1 MSELLI
7 HRLKLPLFIY
17 DASPV
22 LCPKSSPY
30 SLLLQFFIVLEKT
43 LQAQNYV
50 FNSFGFHAENLAYL
64 LCCQSQGRLVIISK
78 NTQVP
83 VTGGIGCQPLAQ
95 ALQALLKKDVFLY
108 FPCEIG
114 IGNLGIQGLPLGRVS
129 PEMVSYDVGGDLPQV
144 PVDAILINAIEISER
159 PVIVINDFHIGLG
172 HKIIYQIR
180 LSRGDIVPRGLQRRP
195 GNRLLEPPQ
204 KVIPDAPLPGKA

>member
-17 DASPV
+17 DASPA

-30 SLLLQFFIVLEKT
+30 SLLLLFFIVLEKT

-64 LCCQSQGRLVIISK
+64 LCCQSQSRLVIISK

-83 VTGGIGCQPLAQ
+83 VAGGIGCQPLAQ
-95 ALQALLKKDVFLY
+95 TLQALLKKDVFLY
-108 FPCEIG
+108 FPGEIG
-114 IGNLGIQGLPLGRVS
+114 IGNLRIQWLPLGRVS
-129 PEMVSYDVGGDLPQV
+129 AEMVSYDVGGDLSQV
-144 PVDAILINAIEISER
+144 TIDAILVNAIEISER
-159 PVIVINDFHIGLG
+159 PVIVIHDFHIGLG

-180 LSRGDIVPRGLQRRP
+180 VNRGDIVPRGLQRRP
-195 GNRLLEPPQ
+195 GN
-204 KVIPDAPLPGKA
+204 